1 MALAYDAER
10 IAAFYDDYGEREWER
25 LEDDPSGEAKFIN
38 HARLI
43 RRYLPPDALVLDA
56 GCGPGRFAIELV
68 RLGARVVLADLSAE
82 QLALAQEKIAQA
94 GMAERIVGV
103 HQVDICALSLFED
116 DHFDM
121 TICYGGALSYVLE
134 RRDQA
139 LAELIR
145 VTRPGDSLLVGVM
158 SLFGTLQTLARTG
171 AAYFFADPDHFALW
185 RVLETG
191 DKPEV
196 EGFEHPALHFFHAAE
211 LREWLEAHGCQVLEI
226 AASNILALHGAD
238 LAPVHADP
246 AAWKTLLALEERL
259 CTAPGLLDCGSHIIA
274 AVRTPGAT

>member
-1 MALAYDAER
+1 MALAYDTER

-25 LEDDPSGEAKFIN
+25 LESDPSGEVKFIN

-56 GCGPGRFAIELV
+56 GCGPGRFAIELA

-82 QLALAQEKIAQA
+82 QLALAQEKVSQA
-94 GMAERIVGV
+94 GVAERIVGV
-103 HQVDICALSLFED
+103 HQVDICDLSLFED
-116 DHFDM
+116 GRFDM

-134 RRDQA
+134 RRDRA
-139 LAELIR
+139 LVELIR
-145 VTRPGDSLLVGVM
+145 VTHPGGLLLLGVA
-158 SLFGTLQTLARTG
+158 SLFGTLQTPARTG
-171 AAYFFADPDHFALW
+171 AAYFFANPDRFALW
-185 RVLETG
+185 QVLETG
-191 DKPEV
+191 DKPEIK
-196 EGFEHPALHFFHAAE
+196 GFEHPALHLFHAAE

-226 AASNILALHGAD
+226 AASNVLALYGAD
-238 LAPVHADP
+238 IAPIHADP

-274 AVRTPGAT
+274 AVRTPRAM